1 MNQTSLWL
9 LLAAVL
15 VGFAAAWLVSEVRR
29 AWSPESLRD
38 ADQTSARRADTEEL
52 RDLMPTLV
60 NEVAQLRREIAAVRA
75 AEIEFALRNRQR
87 ELQLTQALRTS
98 PNSAPSPP
106 AIDTPSEATSPP
118 VDSASQ
124 VTATTERHRGVR
136 PRPARLVTMA
146 LLRRAARGR
155 V

>member
-38 ADQTSARRADTEEL
+38 ADHTSAWRSDAEDL

-60 NEVAQLRREIAAVRA
+60 HEVTQLRREIAAMRA

-87 ELQLTQALRTS
+87 ELQLTQALRT
-98 PNSAPSPP
+98 P
-106 AIDTPSEATSPP
+106 PP
-118 VDSASQ
+118 VDAAPPQ
-124 VTATTERHRGVR
+124 ITANGKRRRGARRV
-136 PRPARLVTMA
+136 PTRLVTMA
-146 LLRRAARGR
+146 LLRRAARGG

>member
-38 ADQTSARRADTEEL
+38 ADDGSAARRDAEDL
-52 RDLMPTLV
+52 RDLMPKLV
-60 NEVAQLRREIAAVRA
+60 HEVAQLRREIAAVRA
-75 AEIEFALRNRQR
+75 AEIEVALRNRQR
-87 ELQLTQALRTS
+87 ELQVTQALRLSSETV
-98 PNSAPSPP
+98 SPP
-106 AIDTPSEATSPP
+106 AASPLP
-118 VDSASQ
+118 VAAMDERRWSARRAP
-124 VTATTERHRGVR
+124 T
-136 PRPARLVTMA
+136 RLVTMA